1 MSQHLCGWY
10 WVWGSV
16 QHFVGSQF
24 PERSRPS
31 CLSMDDSS
39 DCLAWTDQHE
49 VGKLGL
55 GTVGE
60 QDIVYAPSGRV
71 KVSVPYWAKL
81 KGSLV
86 FLTIEPTVQFMDRQV
101 SLMKA
106 ELDAAK
112 QAAEDSCHLVFE
124 TQQEAAQK
132 AYDVDPTQQD
142 MSYGS
147 SSDASFVGGKYVGRY
162 ADPDEGRGGGGGMG
176 VGLMYLYK
184 LLQPVYAPNII
195 IISQPS
201 RLYTY
206 TL

>member
-1 MSQHLCGWY
+1 M
-10 WVWGSV
+10 
-16 QHFVGSQF
+16 GSQF

-162 ADPDEGRGGGGGMG
+162 ADPDEGRGGGGGDG
-176 VGLMYLYK
+176 GWAYVPLQIVTACLCPKHNHHITAIEAIHIHPLK
-184 LLQPVYAPNII
+184 LGKLGKPYVEE
-195 IISQPS
+195 
-201 RLYTY
+201 L
-206 TL
+206 